1 MEAIEVC
8 KITRL
13 VDLVDVCLF
22 GREMDVF
29 ANFVTDIAKEGIVDE
44 VLDHGVLV
52 AVRSIR
58 RWNHAVRN
66 GAYGCDSA

>member
-44 VLDHGVLV
+44 VLDHGVFV
-52 AVRSIR
+52 AMRSIR
-58 RWNHAVRN
+58 
-66 GAYGCDSA
+66 